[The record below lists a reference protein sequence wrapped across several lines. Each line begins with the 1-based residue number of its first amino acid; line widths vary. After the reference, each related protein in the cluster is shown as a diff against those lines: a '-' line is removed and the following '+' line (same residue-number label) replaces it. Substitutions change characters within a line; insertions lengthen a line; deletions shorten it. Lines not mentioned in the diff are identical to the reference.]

1 MREDELN
8 KLADQA
14 LKHLSSEKGKQELRE
29 AADKSREATESFR
42 RARDID
48 PEHLNRRFTV

>member
-1 MREDELN
+1 MQESELK

-14 LKHLSSEKGKQELRE
+14 LKHLSSDAGKKELRE

-48 PEHLNRRFTV
+48 PEHLNQRFTV